1 MSKLPAGGV
10 DDAFF
15 SKASEGHKKREAE
28 LLDLKFKI
36 AQESEFAELYALQL
50 ERTERLHPLITEAL
64 TYIGETGL
72 GAVLKSESRAQFA
85 VFLPDAS
92 EEGKFRY
99 QMFDR
104 KGFYGHQTRPSLF
117 EAAMDA
123 ISDGYIL
130 PDRLGEGAQ
139 LMKTRLFE
147 RGNLIAGVI
156 QQINSGLMPFADIGI
171 AIQEIDDGLESA
183 PRIG

>member
-1 MSKLPAGGV
+1 MSNIPAGGV
-10 DDAFF
+10 DAAFL
-15 SKASEGHKKREAE
+15 SKVFEDHKKREAE
-28 LLDLKFKI
+28 LLDLQFKI
-36 AQESEFAELYALQL
+36 AQESELADLYALQL
-50 ERTERLHPLITEAL
+50 ERAEKLHPLITEAL

-123 ISDGYIL
+123 ISEGYLL

-156 QQINSGLMPFADIGI
+156 QQVNSGLMPFADIGT
-171 AIQEIDDGLESA
+171 AIQEIDDGIESA
-183 PRIG
+183 PHFG